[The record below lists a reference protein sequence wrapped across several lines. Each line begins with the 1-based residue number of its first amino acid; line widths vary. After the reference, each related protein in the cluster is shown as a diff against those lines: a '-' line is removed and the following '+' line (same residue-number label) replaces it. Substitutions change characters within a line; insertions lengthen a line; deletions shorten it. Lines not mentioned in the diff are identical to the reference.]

1 MTFWQFAFKNVSR
14 NSKAYFAYF
23 VSSAFSIMV
32 FFSFTVYAYHPRL
45 QSVQSFQERDPLMN
59 LASTAQLVIVMF
71 SFFFL
76 LYSIGTF
83 LNVRK
88 QRIRDTH
95 YSWYLTETIKK
106 IVIY

>member
-32 FFSFTVYAYHPRL
+32 FFFIYCIRVSSAL
-45 QSVQSFQERDPLMN
+45 QSFQEH
-59 LASTAQLVIVMF
+59 F
-71 SFFFL
+71 S
-76 LYSIGTF
+76 
-83 LNVRK
+83 LNVRSV
-88 QRIRDTH
+88 IRDTH

-106 IVIY
+106 IVIYRKHDNWDIVYLYRHSRWTCIF